1 MIYVNIA
8 VMNIIL
14 FEKLNDKNILSQKD
28 DRARHI
34 KKVLHLNIGDAFI
47 CGEINGPKG
56 EAVITAINDDE
67 IEFTFN
73 ALDYSSKDLFPVT
86 LLVSQVRPIC
96 MKRILREA
104 VCLGVERIIITGA
117 DLTEKSYGKAN
128 FYINGD
134 YKKVL
139 FEGAMQAAQTGMS
152 EVLFTS
158 SLDEAVMLFDSSYN
172 KIMLDNVLKSDKLSS
187 WNCDKSK
194 VKTVLSI
201 GPERGYTD
209 RERNLLLSNGFKAK
223 TIGSRVLRTETANSV
238 GLGLLFG
245 RLNLL

>member
-1 MIYVNIA
+1 
-8 VMNIIL
+8 MNIIL
-14 FEKLNDKNILSQKD
+14 FDKLNEKNILSQKD
-28 DRARHI
+28 ERARHI
-34 KKVLHLNIGDAFI
+34 KKVLHLNVGDVFS

-56 EAVITAINDDE
+56 EAVLTAINDDE

-73 ALDYSSKDLFPVT
+73 PLDYNSKDLFPVT

-139 FEGAMQAAQTGMS
+139 FEGAMQAAQTGIS
-152 EVLFTS
+152 EVLFTD
-158 SLDEAVMLFDSSYN
+158 SLDDAMKILDSSYN
-172 KIMLDNVLKSDKLSS
+172 KIMLDNVLKSAKLSEWS
-187 WNCDKSK
+187 PDKNKS
-194 VKTVLSI
+194 KTVLSI

-209 RERNLLLSNGFKAK
+209 RERNLLLANGFDSK

-238 GLGLLFG
+238 GLALLLG

>member
-1 MIYVNIA
+1 
-8 VMNIIL
+8 MNIIL
-14 FEKLNDKNILSQKD
+14 FEKLNEKNILSQKD
-28 DRARHI
+28 ERARHI
-34 KKVLHLNIGDAFI
+34 KKILHLNVGDAFS

-56 EAVITAINDDE
+56 EAIITAINDVE
-67 IEFTFN
+67 IEFSFN
-73 ALDYSSKDLFPVT
+73 ALDYGSKDLFPVT

-152 EVLFTS
+152 EVVFTS
-158 SLDEAVMLFDSSYN
+158 SLDEAVKCFDSSYN
-172 KIMLDNVLKSDKLSS
+172 KIMLDNVLKSDRLSS
-187 WNCDKSK
+187 WTCDKSK
-194 VKTVLSI
+194 TKTVLSI

-209 RERNLLLSNGFKAK
+209 RERNLLIENGFEAK

-238 GLGLLFG
+238 GLGLLLG